1 MVEWQLPK
9 LLTRVRFPPG
19 APTTKKGGSIGLLF
33 IFFLVFSL
41 RVDAVLHLVHP
52 LVCATVDVVVALVF
66 VRMIDG
72 RAIGDGEFHVRSIG
86 RIVVVLDEPI
96 HEAKAILD
104 FVSSIF
110 FKDNDE
116 FITTNTVNEI
126 VNKGL
131 ADDLRSLTKNDVA

>member
-19 APTTKKGGSIGLLF
+19 APTTKKGGFIGLLYSF
-33 IFFLVFSL
+33 LSLFPLAMDAIF
-41 RVDAVLHLVHP
+41 HLIHP
-52 LVCATVDVVVALVF
+52 LVCAPIDFLKTLIP

-72 RAIGDGEFHVRSIG
+72 GTIRDGEFHERSIG
-86 RIVVVLDEPI
+86 SVVIVFNEPI